1 MSLYVIKKF
10 SFSPVKYKHV
20 FLYRDF
26 EKKIEKI
33 PREKWKKNTEK
44 TPEALSRA
52 KSIITEIALNNKFDY
67 FCTFSFDK
75 DKIDRYDLKECY
87 KRLRLFFKE
96 FKKRYAPNF
105 QWLIIPEFHKDG
117 AIHFHGLVSGIP
129 DGELTVPDT
138 IMKRMSDGEIAV
150 VPNTPKYLYW
160 ARYSKRFGIFN
171 CSKIKTSEGVAYYV
185 TKYVIKELS
194 KIPTGVNLYAHS
206 KGLKKADV
214 IYHSY
219 NDSEMLITPSY
230 KNDFCKVAY
239 DKYEGVYQ
247 ALESCGIEIPF
258 VGNLPENQYNIKLMR
273 VSKDKVTSKKLGYG
287 TEIYNEDYEIEYLQ
301 TQIQKNRPS
310 CDNRKE
316 T

>member
-1 MSLYVIKKF
+1 
-10 SFSPVKYKHV
+10 
-20 FLYRDF
+20 
-26 EKKIEKI
+26 
-33 PREKWKKNTEK
+33 
-44 TPEALSRA
+44 
-52 KSIITEIALNNKFDY
+52 
-67 FCTFSFDK
+67 
-75 DKIDRYDLKECY
+75 
-87 KRLRLFFKE
+87 LFFKE
-96 FKKRYAPNF
+96 FKKRYAPDF

-117 AIHFHGLVSGIP
+117 AIHFHGLISGMP

-171 CSKIKTSEGVAYYV
+171 CSKVKTSEGVAYYV
-185 TKYVIKELS
+185 TKYVTKELS
-194 KIPTGVNLYAHS
+194 KIPTEVNLYAHS

-239 DKYEGVYQ
+239 DKYDGVYQ
-247 ALESCGIEIPF
+247 ALESCGVEIPF
-258 VGNLPENQYNIKLMR
+258 IGNLPENQYNIKLMR

-287 TEIYNEDYEIEYLQ
+287 TEIYDEDYEIEYFQ
-301 TQIQKNRPS
+301 TQIQKNRLS
-310 CDNRKE
+310 FDNRKE
-316 T
+316 TK